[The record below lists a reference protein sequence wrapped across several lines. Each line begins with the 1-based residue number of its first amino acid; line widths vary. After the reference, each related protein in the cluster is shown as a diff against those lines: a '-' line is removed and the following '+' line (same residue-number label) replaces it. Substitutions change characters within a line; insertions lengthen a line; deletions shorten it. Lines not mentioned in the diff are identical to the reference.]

1 MGDSTSAF
9 NEVLAK
15 KSAALEKAFDAMSL
29 ICAGSFA
36 VIVSLRTEKPT
47 IYVSVALITMVVNV
61 FSTLIWHLSTWVSFH
76 RLAKKFAQDPLG
88 THSGDIT
95 SMGVFALIL
104 AITSFLVTF
113 VALLF
118 SVHS

>member
-1 MGDSTSAF
+1 MGDSTSSF

-15 KSAALEKAFDAMSL
+15 KSAFDAMSL

-47 IYVSVALITMVVNV
+47 IYVSAALITMVVNV

-76 RLAKKFAQDPLG
+76 RLAKKFAQNPLG

-95 SMGVFALIL
+95 IMGVFALVV
-104 AITSFLVTF
+104 AIISFLVTF
-113 VALLF
+113 LALLL
-118 SVHS
+118 SVLS